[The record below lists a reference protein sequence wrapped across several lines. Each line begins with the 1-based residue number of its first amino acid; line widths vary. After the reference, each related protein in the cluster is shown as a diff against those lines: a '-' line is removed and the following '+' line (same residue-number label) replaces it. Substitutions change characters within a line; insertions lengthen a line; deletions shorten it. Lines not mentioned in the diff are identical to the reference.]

1 MLNWCIGG
9 NDCIMKD
16 DENIKIKVKYK
27 ETYDIWK
34 EIEDMQEVI
43 EILFELLK
51 EEHKK
56 VNLLYILVGLL
67 SVVTWFLTVGG

>member
-1 MLNWCIGG
+1 
-9 NDCIMKD
+9 MKET
-16 DENIKIKVKYK
+16 ENIKIRKIDK

-43 EILFELLK
+43 EILFELIK
-51 EEHKK
+51 EERKK

>member
-1 MLNWCIGG
+1 
-9 NDCIMKD
+9 MKET
-16 DENIKIKVKYK
+16 ENIKIRKIDK

>member
-1 MLNWCIGG
+1 
-9 NDCIMKD
+9 MKET
-16 DENIKIKVKYK
+16 ENIKIRKIDK

-43 EILFELLK
+43 EILFELIK
-51 EEHKK
+51 EEHKR
-56 VNLLYILVGLL
+56 VNLLYFLVALL

>member
-1 MLNWCIGG
+1 
-9 NDCIMKD
+9 MKET
-16 DENIKIKVKYK
+16 ENIKIRKIDK

-43 EILFELLK
+43 EILFELIK